1 MEIILALVVVIAV
14 VFFGALISMGNER
27 QRRAIDNLREQI
39 VQWAVQ
45 DLQIKKEKPGK
56 EVRIDDPID
65 WLNKVT
71 SNVVGYTM
79 QMQFVEFFESPVVL
93 ECTVNGSTK
102 RALFSPLSPRDIR
115 RLKKE
120 QTSRLAQLARN
131 NPLFSLPRRT
141 EIYEI
146 SVLNS
151 GMTFDLEL
159 QKAWQSLA
167 RYDIGQK
174 NQLWLYLLK

>member
-1 MEIILALVVVIAV
+1 MEAISALVVVMALI
-14 VFFGALISMGNER
+14 FFGALISMGNER
-27 QRRAIDNLREQI
+27 QRRAIDSLREQV

-45 DLQIKKEKPGK
+45 DLQIKKEKLGK

-71 SNVVGYTM
+71 TNVVGYTM
-79 QMQFVEFFESPVVL
+79 QMQIVDFFESPVAL
-93 ECTVNGSTK
+93 ECTVNGSTQ
-102 RALFSPLSPRDIR
+102 RALFSPLSPGNIR

-120 QTSRLAQLARN
+120 QTSRLAQISRK

-141 EIYEI
+141 ETYEI

-151 GMTFDLEL
+151 GMTFDMEL

-167 RYDIGQK
+167 RYDIGQI